1 MAKAIVSGNETNYQ
15 EENRRLKATIKHMD
29 KMAQQVLGHIGD
41 VASLALLALE
51 SPRGQK
57 DVTAIASALDLIH
70 ERALDAWFEITDEA
84 KKVDCAYFNDRVFEQ
99 CQARSAAKEVAHG

>member
-1 MAKAIVSGNETNYQ
+1 MAKAIVSGNEADHTQ
-15 EENRRLKATIKHMD
+15 EIAQLKAIIRRMD
-29 KMAQQVLGHIGD
+29 QAAQQVLGHIGD